1 MKREEKRLCGCL
13 VNRRWLP
20 LIDDSRLIGHSFFD
34 SNPRNFNA
42 TCIVRILSSHVS
54 PRVRW
59 LFRDENLIIE
69 DLTFETRNF
78 LDG

>member
-1 MKREEKRLCGCL
+1 MVKREEKRLCGCL

-20 LIDDSRLIGHSFFD
+20 LIDDSRLVGHSFFD
-34 SNPRNFNA
+34 SSPRNFNA
-42 TCIVRILSSHVS
+42 TCIVRNS
-54 PRVRW
+54 PLTFRVRW